1 MSRNISYEKS
11 TKVLFGGVFIIA
23 FFLILLS
30 FLFLHN
36 SISQFN
42 GFGKSIDYAGRL
54 RLNSQLLLKLVTYYY
69 QIAYLKSEAPYTLD
83 EIKAKLDTTKKNIK
97 YALAILK
104 EGKEGA
110 KSISSLRDEN
120 AEKIFERIENS
131 YNSAFSSLEKF
142 ETRGDAN
149 ILKEIEKH
157 GQDALKGAIEL
168 TPYIAKK
175 QEEALSNLKLSLA
188 LTLSFILFM
197 LGGTIYWVYR
207 KLKKAKA
214 EEEENKKRYLA
225 ENFDKIANYIQMLAN
240 GNLTIQIKGDG
251 ADDFM
256 LILYENLE
264 KLRLNYLEILNE
276 LNNKIKEEEEKRRY
290 LAENFERISNHIQL
304 LSEGNLQV
312 EIKGDGAGDNF
323 MSSLYENLEKM
334 RLSYV
339 EILYQLKDM
348 INVLSSATAQLSS
361 SAEEL
366 SSGAKEQVSQTGEIA
381 SAVEEMSRT
390 IVENAKNAT
399 SVSEIADK
407 SANSVQIGVGT
418 LREVI
423 NEIAKISEIVDE
435 SMKVIIELGKSSEQI
450 GEIISVI
457 NDIADQTNLLALNAA
472 IEAARAGEHGRG
484 FAVVADEVRK
494 LAEKTSKS
502 TREIKDII
510 NKLQNMTSTAVEA
523 MKRSKDETERGIKL
537 ANESGKAL
545 NEIIDSF
552 AKLKDMIS
560 QIAVA
565 SNQQASTSEQ
575 ISKNVEL
582 IAKVAEETA
591 LGVNEIAKSVNDL
604 SKISEKLNQIVSK
617 FKVGEELANKWY
629 TSIVSSLNEGGKDKD
644 LKFDIE
650 KAKTAHRMW
659 RNRFLRFIEGKENIN
674 PSEFLS
680 HRECQLGKWYYSEG
694 MKNFGK
700 VPEFIELGRK
710 HEEFHRIGAQL
721 IKLANEGKIEEAERK
736 FRETD
741 TLTNELLSLL
751 DRLKMVVA

>member
-1 MSRNISYEKS
+1 MTLLKS
-11 TKVLFGGVFIIA
+11 ILKKGFPLRPFFRKKLERAILAVFNYDMQAVFDA
-23 FFLILLS
+23 FFYE
-30 FLFLHN
+30 FL
-36 SISQFN
+36 
-42 GFGKSIDYAGRL
+42 KSINVD
-54 RLNSQLLLKLVTYYY
+54 V
-69 QIAYLKSEAPYTLD
+69 
-83 EIKAKLDTTKKNIK
+83 AKIET
-97 YALAILK
+97 
-104 EGKEGA
+104 G
-110 KSISSLRDEN
+110 N
-120 AEKIFERIENS
+120 AEYDYSDNYDKIKLLTEERIKE
-131 YNSAFSSLEKF
+131 E
-142 ETRGDAN
+142 
-149 ILKEIEKH
+149 LK
-157 GQDALKGAIEL
+157 
-168 TPYIAKK
+168 
-175 QEEALSNLKLSLA
+175 
-188 LTLSFILFM
+188 
-197 LGGTIYWVYR
+197 R
-207 KLKKAKA
+207 
-214 EEEENKKRYLA
+214 
-225 ENFDKIANYIQMLAN
+225 
-240 GNLTIQIKGDG
+240 
-251 ADDFM
+251 
-256 LILYENLE
+256 
-264 KLRLNYLEILNE
+264 
-276 LNNKIKEEEEKRRY
+276 EEEKRRY
-290 LAENFERISNHIQL
+290 LAENFERISNYIQL
-304 LSEGNLQV
+304 LSEGNFQV
-312 EIKGDGAGDNF
+312 EIKGDGAGDDF
-323 MSSLYENLEKM
+323 MSSLYETLEKM

-423 NEIAKISEIVDE
+423 NEIAKISELVDE

-502 TREIKDII
+502 TKEIKDII

-575 ISKNVEL
+575 ISRNVEL

-617 FKVGEELANKWY
+617 FKIGEELANKWY
-629 TSIVSSLNEGGKDKD
+629 TSIISSLNEGGKDKD
-644 LKFDIE
+644 LKRN
-650 KAKTAHRMW
+650 KT
-659 RNRFLRFIEGKENIN
+659 
-674 PSEFLS
+674 
-680 HRECQLGKWYYSEG
+680 
-694 MKNFGK
+694 
-700 VPEFIELGRK
+700 
-710 HEEFHRIGAQL
+710 
-721 IKLANEGKIEEAERK
+721 
-736 FRETD
+736 TD
-741 TLTNELLSLL
+741 
-751 DRLKMVVA
+751 K

>member
-1 MSRNISYEKS
+1 
-11 TKVLFGGVFIIA
+11 
-23 FFLILLS
+23 
-30 FLFLHN
+30 
-36 SISQFN
+36 
-42 GFGKSIDYAGRL
+42 L
-54 RLNSQLLLKLVTYYY
+54 RS
-69 QIAYLKSEAPYTLD
+69 
-83 EIKAKLDTTKKNIK
+83 
-97 YALAILK
+97 
-104 EGKEGA
+104 
-110 KSISSLRDEN
+110 EN

-157 GQDALKGAIEL
+157 GQDALKGAMEL
-168 TPYIAKK
+168 TPFIAKK

-304 LSEGNLQV
+304 LSEGNFQV
-312 EIKGDGAGDNF
+312 EIKGDGAGDDF
-323 MSSLYENLEKM
+323 MSSLYETIEKM

-423 NEIAKISEIVDE
+423 NEIAKISELVDE
-435 SMKVIIELGKSSEQI
+435 SMKVIIEIGKSSEQI

-502 TREIKDII
+502 TKEIKDII
-510 NKLQNMTSTAVEA
+510 NKLQNMTSMAVEA

-537 ANESGKAL
+537 ANESGKVL
-545 NEIIDSF
+545 NDIIDSF

-575 ISKNVEL
+575 ISRNVEL

-617 FKVGEELANKWY
+617 FKIGEELANKWY
-629 TSIVSSLNEGGKDKD
+629 TSIISSLNEGGKDKD

-650 KAKTAHRMW
+650 KVKTSHRMW

-700 VPEFIELGRK
+700 VLEFIELGRK
-710 HEEFHRIGAQL
+710 HEEFHRIGVQL
-721 IKLANEGKIEEAERK
+721 IKLANEGKIEEAKRK
-736 FRETD
+736 FQETD
-741 TLTNELLSLL
+741 TLTNELLSFL

>member
-1 MSRNISYEKS
+1 MSRNVSYEKS

-54 RLNSQLLLKLVTYYY
+54 RFNSQLLIKLVAYYY

-83 EIKAKLDTTKKNIK
+83 EIKAKLDTIKKNIK
-97 YALAILK
+97 NALATLK
-104 EGKEGA
+104 EGKEGV
-110 KSISSLRDEN
+110 KSISSLRSEN

-157 GQDALKGAIEL
+157 GQDALKGAMEL
-168 TPYIAKK
+168 TPFIAKK

-214 EEEENKKRYLA
+214 EEEESKKRYLA

-290 LAENFERISNHIQL
+290 LAENFERISNYIHL

-312 EIKGDGAGDNF
+312 EIKGNGAGDDF

-361 SAEEL
+361 SAGQSL
-366 SSGAKEQVSQTGEIA
+366 KTLK
-381 SAVEEMSRT
+381 MPPLFL
-390 IVENAKNAT
+390 
-399 SVSEIADK
+399 K
-407 SANSVQIGVGT
+407 S
-418 LREVI
+418 L
-423 NEIAKISEIVDE
+423 
-435 SMKVIIELGKSSEQI
+435 
-450 GEIISVI
+450 
-457 NDIADQTNLLALNAA
+457 
-472 IEAARAGEHGRG
+472 
-484 FAVVADEVRK
+484 
-494 LAEKTSKS
+494 
-502 TREIKDII
+502 
-510 NKLQNMTSTAVEA
+510 
-523 MKRSKDETERGIKL
+523 
-537 ANESGKAL
+537 
-545 NEIIDSF
+545 
-552 AKLKDMIS
+552 
-560 QIAVA
+560 
-565 SNQQASTSEQ
+565 
-575 ISKNVEL
+575 
-582 IAKVAEETA
+582 
-591 LGVNEIAKSVNDL
+591 
-604 SKISEKLNQIVSK
+604 
-617 FKVGEELANKWY
+617 
-629 TSIVSSLNEGGKDKD
+629 
-644 LKFDIE
+644 
-650 KAKTAHRMW
+650 
-659 RNRFLRFIEGKENIN
+659 IN
-674 PSEFLS
+674 P
-680 HRECQLGKWYYSEG
+680 
-694 MKNFGK
+694 
-700 VPEFIELGRK
+700 
-710 HEEFHRIGAQL
+710 L
-721 IKLANEGKIEEAERK
+721 IPYKSGLAH
-736 FRETD
+736 
-741 TLTNELLSLL
+741 
-751 DRLKMVVA
+751 

>member
-1 MSRNISYEKS
+1 
-11 TKVLFGGVFIIA
+11 
-23 FFLILLS
+23 
-30 FLFLHN
+30 
-36 SISQFN
+36 
-42 GFGKSIDYAGRL
+42 L
-54 RLNSQLLLKLVTYYY
+54 RS
-69 QIAYLKSEAPYTLD
+69 
-83 EIKAKLDTTKKNIK
+83 
-97 YALAILK
+97 
-104 EGKEGA
+104 
-110 KSISSLRDEN
+110 EN

-157 GQDALKGAIEL
+157 GQDALKGAMEL
-168 TPYIAKK
+168 TPFIAKK

-304 LSEGNLQV
+304 LSEGNFQV
-312 EIKGDGAGDNF
+312 EIKGDGAGDDF
-323 MSSLYENLEKM
+323 MSSLYETLEKM

-423 NEIAKISEIVDE
+423 NEIAKISELVDE
-435 SMKVIIELGKSSEQI
+435 SMKVIIEIGKSSEQI

-502 TREIKDII
+502 TKEIKDII
-510 NKLQNMTSTAVEA
+510 NKLQNMTSMAVEA

-537 ANESGKAL
+537 ANESGKVL
-545 NEIIDSF
+545 NDIIDSF

-575 ISKNVEL
+575 ISRNVEL

-617 FKVGEELANKWY
+617 FKIGEELANKWY
-629 TSIVSSLNEGGKDKD
+629 TSIISSLNEGGKDKD

-650 KAKTAHRMW
+650 KVKTSHRMW

-700 VPEFIELGRK
+700 VLEFIELGRK
-710 HEEFHRIGAQL
+710 HEEFHRIGVQL
-721 IKLANEGKIEEAERK
+721 IKLANEGKIEEAKRK
-736 FRETD
+736 FQETD
-741 TLTNELLSLL
+741 TLTNELLSFL

>member
-1 MSRNISYEKS
+1 MRS
-11 TKVLFGGVFIIA
+11 
-23 FFLILLS
+23 
-30 FLFLHN
+30 
-36 SISQFN
+36 
-42 GFGKSIDYAGRL
+42 
-54 RLNSQLLLKLVTYYY
+54 
-69 QIAYLKSEAPYTLD
+69 
-83 EIKAKLDTTKKNIK
+83 
-97 YALAILK
+97 
-104 EGKEGA
+104 
-110 KSISSLRDEN
+110 EN

-157 GQDALKGAIEL
+157 GQDALKGAMEL
-168 TPYIAKK
+168 TPFIAKK

-304 LSEGNLQV
+304 LSEGNFQV
-312 EIKGDGAGDNF
+312 EIKGDGAGDDF
-323 MSSLYENLEKM
+323 MSSLYETIEKM

-423 NEIAKISEIVDE
+423 NEIAKISELVDE
-435 SMKVIIELGKSSEQI
+435 SMKVIIEIGKSSEQI

-502 TREIKDII
+502 TKEIKDII
-510 NKLQNMTSTAVEA
+510 NKLQNMTSMAVEA

-537 ANESGKAL
+537 ANESGKVL
-545 NEIIDSF
+545 NDIIDSF

-575 ISKNVEL
+575 ISRNVEL

-617 FKVGEELANKWY
+617 FKIGEELANKWY
-629 TSIVSSLNEGGKDKD
+629 TSIISSLNEGGKDKD

-650 KAKTAHRMW
+650 KVKTSHRMW

-700 VPEFIELGRK
+700 VLEFIELGRK
-710 HEEFHRIGAQL
+710 HEEFHRIGVQL
-721 IKLANEGKIEEAERK
+721 IKLANEGKIEEAKRK
-736 FRETD
+736 FQETD
-741 TLTNELLSLL
+741 TLTNELLSFL

>member
-1 MSRNISYEKS
+1 MSRNVNISAELKIS
-11 TKVLFGGVFIIA
+11 DRGLSLRRQ
-23 FFLILLS
+23 FLNLTDRDI
-30 FLFLHN
+30 
-36 SISQFN
+36 
-42 GFGKSIDYAGRL
+42 KYL
-54 RLNSQLLLKLVTYYY
+54 R
-69 QIAYLKSEAPYTLD
+69 IAYKWAD
-83 EIKAKLDTTKKNIK
+83 KVADNIAREFYDHQFGFQK
-97 YALAILK
+97 TREFFENYA
-104 EGKEGA
+104 
-110 KSISSLRDEN
+110 
-120 AEKIFERIENS
+120 
-131 YNSAFSSLEKF
+131 
-142 ETRGDAN
+142 
-149 ILKEIEKH
+149 
-157 GQDALKGAIEL
+157 QQKGV
-168 TPYIAKK
+168 T
-175 QEEALSNLKLSLA
+175 
-188 LTLSFILFM
+188 
-197 LGGTIYWVYR
+197 
-207 KLKKAKA
+207 
-214 EEEENKKRYLA
+214 
-225 ENFDKIANYIQMLAN
+225 
-240 GNLTIQIKGDG
+240 
-251 ADDFM
+251 
-256 LILYENLE
+256 LE
-264 KLRLNYLEILNE
+264 KLRSQLEKTQAQYFREIFSEALKESPFGLDYFNRRLFIGYVHNVINLPMKWYVGSYMLYYDLVKKHLKKGFPLRPFFRKKLERAILAVFNYDMQAVFDAFFYEFLKSINVDVAKIETGNAE
-276 LNNKIKEEEEKRRY
+276 YDYSDNYDKIKLLTEERIKEELKQKEEEKRRY
-290 LAENFERISNHIQL
+290 LAENFERISNYIQL
-304 LSEGNLQV
+304 LSEGNFQV
-312 EIKGDGAGDNF
+312 EIKGDGAGDDF
-323 MSSLYENLEKM
+323 MSSLYEKLEKM

-418 LREVI
+418 IREVI
-423 NEIAKISEIVDE
+423 NEIAKISELVDE

-502 TREIKDII
+502 TKEIKDII

-537 ANESGKAL
+537 ANESGKVL

-575 ISKNVEL
+575 ISRNVEL

-617 FKVGEELANKWY
+617 FKIGEELANKWY
-629 TSIVSSLNEGGKDKD
+629 TSIISSLNEGGKDKD

-650 KAKTAHRMW
+650 KVKTSHRMW

-751 DRLKMVVA
+751 DRLKMVVV